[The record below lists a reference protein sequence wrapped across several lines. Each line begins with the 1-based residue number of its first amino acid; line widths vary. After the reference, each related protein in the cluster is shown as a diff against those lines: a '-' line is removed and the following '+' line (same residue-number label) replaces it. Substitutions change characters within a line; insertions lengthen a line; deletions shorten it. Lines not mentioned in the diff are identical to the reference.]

1 MSTFEVLGFSYDPD
15 LPPLR
20 ICTIKRSDLPSCAT
34 AILHL
39 FFFAR
44 SKPSFAS
51 LTETPEEISL
61 VCHVDDLFRFPPD
74 VVKSSEQSWKALHIT
89 LGALGYST
97 ELLCSRF
104 IIPPFAFRSAF
115 SRT

>member
-1 MSTFEVLGFSYDPD
+1 MTQIYLLSAFVPSSAVTCLHVLLPFCTCFSLQGGSG
-15 LPPLR
+15 LPPSASV
-20 ICTIKRSDLPSCAT
+20 SDG
-34 AILHL
+34 L
-39 FFFAR
+39 F

-97 ELLCSRF
+97 EL
-104 IIPPFAFRSAF
+104 P
-115 SRT
+115 